1 MIPNISAI
9 VPTPSSFPRTTDAP
23 RVSAVSATAEGV
35 PQQNATVSQAGASA
49 NRSVKNDARNE
60 DITKAVS
67 YLNDYIQSYRRDLQ
81 FSVDDDSGRIVV
93 KVIDK
98 ETREVIRQ
106 IPSEEALQLAKRM
119 EQSNGMLLQAQA

>member
-1 MIPNISAI
+1 MVPNISAS
-9 VPTPSSFPRTTDAP
+9 VPMPSFFPRTADVS
-23 RVSAVSATAEGV
+23 RVSAVNAAGEGL
-35 PQQNATVSQAGASA
+35 PQQTAPSSQSDASA
-49 NRSVKNDARNE
+49 NRPMEKDIKNA
-60 DITKAVS
+60 DITKAVN

-98 ETREVIRQ
+98 ETREIIRQ
-106 IPSEEALQLAKRM
+106 IPSEEALALAKRI